1 MDCTPGF
8 HETPLSTLFGSILT
22 PSTTEQICVPEA
34 EGGLWN
40 TVSDVKFLDVA
51 KATLQGVGELAA
63 FYATGGASIVGT
75 IMEGVAVAEH
85 NPDLMQASKAWDAA
99 ISAASLDFSTTDFVG
114 DTTMGLFDDFSWES
128 FTDFGSSLVSDVD
141 WGGIVDVG
149 TDVYQTYAM
158 DVASRGPQGYG
169 GITRPSLPAPAPGTG
184 QGGLLGGML
193 RTGTAATV
201 GRSFFNK
208 FPNLA
213 TAIQK
218 MRNAGQN
225 VSRSKL
231 YSMLKRFGPDFLI
244 SAGIL
249 TAAGV
254 SELALAGPGHRRMNP
269 ANSKALRR
277 ATRRI
282 KSFHRLCGDADVIK
296 TRRRSCAKKC

>member
-1 MDCTPGF
+1 MSCAPTY
-8 HETPLSTLFGSILT
+8 HETQLSTLFGSVLT
-22 PSTTEQICVPEA
+22 PSTTEVICVPDAQDSCDGLFDCAVNAFENVK
-34 EGGLWN
+34 GGDVLVG
-40 TVSDVKFLDVA
+40 TVQS
-51 KATLQGVGELAA
+51 VGELAA
-63 FYATGGASIVGT
+63 FYSSGGLSVLGT
-75 IMEGVAVAEH
+75 VLEGVATAEQI
-85 NPDLMQASKAWDAA
+85 PELAQASAVLGLAETA
-99 ISAASLDFSTTDFVG
+99 YTLGSNLEAS
-114 DTTMGLFDDFSWES
+114 TMGIFDGFDW
-128 FTDFGSSLVSDVD
+128 DFGSVVDFTSDIIDDVPWSDVID
-141 WGGIVDVG
+141 FGG
-149 TDVYQTYAM
+149 TAFQTYNQFAQP
-158 DVASRGPQGYG
+158 VANRNV
-169 GITRPSLPAPAPGTG
+169 PAPRPGTG
-184 QGGLLGGML
+184 QGGILGPLLKSGP
-193 RTGTAATV
+193 TV

-208 FPNLA
+208 WPNLA

-249 TAAGV
+249 TAAAV

-296 TRRRSCAKKC
+296 SRRRSCAKRC